1 MSNWRELEAK
11 YLMHTYNRQPV
22 VLVSGQGC
30 RVRDEEG
37 RNYLD
42 LVAGIAVNCLGHAHP
57 AIASAVQAQV
67 QTLIHTSNLYYTIP
81 QIELAQLLV
90 DNSCGD
96 RAFFCNSGAEANE
109 GAIKLARKWGKLH
122 RNGAFGIISAQGSF
136 HGRTLAAVAA
146 TGQAKFQKPFLPM
159 PDGFGHVPFNDLEAV
174 RQATTDQT
182 IGILLEPVQ
191 GESGVHP
198 AHQEYLQ
205 GVRAWCD
212 ENGLLLIFDEIQTG
226 LGRTGKLFGYQH
238 FDVEPDIFTL
248 AKGTAGGLP
257 IGVLLAK
264 QHACVFEPGDHAST
278 FGGSPL
284 VCAAAVATL
293 RTILDQ
299 NLAAHA
305 ARVGDYFRGKLRG
318 LRARLPL
325 VKDVRGLGLMI
336 GVDLAR
342 DVARQAVSL
351 ALADGLIINATG
363 EHTLRMVP
371 PLILSEAEVDEAM
384 EILERVLAL
393 CD

>member
-1 MSNWRELEAK
+1 MSDWRELEAK
-11 YLMHTYNRQPV
+11 YLMHTYNRQPA
-22 VLVSGQGC
+22 VLVGGQGC
-30 RVRDEEG
+30 RVGDQEG
-37 RNYLD
+37 HTYLD

-57 AIASAVQAQV
+57 AIVSAVQAQV

-90 DNSCGD
+90 DNSCAD

-109 GAIKLARKWGKLH
+109 GAFKLARKWGKLH
-122 RNGAFGIISAQGSF
+122 RNGAFGIISAQASF
-136 HGRTLAAVAA
+136 HGRTLATVAA
-146 TGQAKFQKPFLPM
+146 TGQAKYQKPFLPM
-159 PDGFGHVPFNDLEAV
+159 PDGFGHVPYNDLDAV
-174 RQATTDQT
+174 QKATTDQT

-198 AHQEYLQ
+198 ARQDYLQ

-212 ENGLLLIFDEIQTG
+212 QKGLLLIFDEIQTG

-238 FDVEPDIFTL
+238 FGVEPDIFTL

-264 QHACVFEPGDHAST
+264 ERACVFEPGDHAST

-284 VCAAAVATL
+284 VCAAAVATV

-299 NLAAHA
+299 NLAGHA
-305 ARVGDYFRGKLRG
+305 AHVGDYFRAKLRG

-325 VKDVRGLGLMI
+325 VQDVRGLGLMI

-342 DVARQAVSL
+342 DVARQAVTL
-351 ALADGLIINATG
+351 ALANGLIINATG

-371 PLILSEAEVDEAM
+371 PLILSETEVDEAV
-384 EILERVLAL
+384 EILERVLTL

>member
-1 MSNWRELEAK
+1 M
-11 YLMHTYNRQPV
+11 P
-22 VLVSGQGC
+22 
-30 RVRDEEG
+30 EG
-37 RNYLD
+37 F
-42 LVAGIAVNCLGHAHP
+42 
-57 AIASAVQAQV
+57 SQV
-67 QTLIHTSNLYYTIP
+67 PY
-81 QIELAQLLV
+81 
-90 DNSCGD
+90 
-96 RAFFCNSGAEANE
+96 
-109 GAIKLARKWGKLH
+109 
-122 RNGAFGIISAQGSF
+122 
-136 HGRTLAAVAA
+136 
-146 TGQAKFQKPFLPM
+146 
-159 PDGFGHVPFNDLEAV
+159 NDLEAI
-174 RQATTDQT
+174 QKATTDQT

-198 AHQEYLQ
+198 ARQEYLQ

-238 FDVEPDIFTL
+238 FGVEPDIFTL

-264 QHACVFEPGDHAST
+264 EHACVFEPGDHAST

-299 NLAAHA
+299 NLADHA
-305 ARVGDYFRGKLRG
+305 ARVGDYFRAKLRG

-325 VKDVRGLGLMI
+325 VRDVRGLGLMI

-342 DVARQAVSL
+342 DVARRAVSL
-351 ALADGLIINATG
+351 ALANGLIINATG

-371 PLILSEAEVDEAM
+371 PLILSEAEVDEAV
-384 EILERVLAL
+384 EILGRVLAL